1 MGGYLRG
8 AAFAQSILDLLAET
22 CQIVRGHRAAL
33 ARLGNTG
40 DRFLAI
46 KGLGSSRTLLYHQL
60 HLFDRREPLITCRTR
75 ATLPDHTAV
84 IDYTAVQIS
93 IVVLHAYPA
102 TQWWTLQIVYILNIT
117 FM

>member
-46 KGLGSSRTLLYHQL
+46 KGLGSARTLLYHQL
-60 HLFDRREPLITCRTR
+60 HLFDRREPLIACRTR
-75 ATLPDHTAV
+75 ATAPDSPAV
-84 IDYTAVQIS
+84 IDNTAVQNTS
-93 IVVLHAYPA
+93 VVFLAERAIHWCPLKILYI
-102 TQWWTLQIVYILNIT
+102 WKITLL
-117 FM
+117 